1 MVLSRSPTVDGREA
15 GGLLLCLYLCMKL
28 PRLGFLAPRLWDQRE
43 QQHRGAAVEMT
54 ALRTASSL
62 CRAHCSVQAQLS
74 YYFCTFLFQTGSHVA
89 RDSLATPCVTRGD
102 LEVLMFVLPP
112 PSLDS
117 PGCWRKALGVSGFSY

>member
-1 MVLSRSPTVDGREA
+1 MVLSRSPTVDSWRVVTVLVLMYEA
-15 GGLLLCLYLCMKL
+15 PKTGLLGAKA
-28 PRLGFLAPRLWDQRE
+28 LGSE
-43 QQHRGAAVEMT
+43 GTEQHRGAAVEMT
-54 ALRTASSL
+54 ALRIASSL
-62 CRAHCSVQAQLS
+62 CRVHCSVQAQLS

-89 RDSLATPCVTRGD
+89 KDSLATPCVTRGD